1 MSYED
6 DMIDY
11 DEYDASEPIDIDEG
25 NTAVM
30 GKYDFLMQDEIEK
43 ERNQKIEEFI
53 QFSSLPKHQAE
64 LVLMQYNWNIDILM
78 NDWFDKMQKIKE
90 NSGLSQTKQSQE
102 AVKKFAKKTNYTKGV
117 CPICFTEIEEND
129 IIHLD
134 CDHCFCTDCFKS
146 YLQQKVLDPLTLL
159 SCPCPFSG
167 CNFIVTHDIFTKLL
181 NNDPVSLKAYNK
193 CLIRNFTES
202 NSDIKLCPNPK
213 CDVIVKV
220 PGHGMIEVKCQ
231 CGYTFCFKCLREG
244 HRPCDCEM
252 VQYWENKSKS
262 DGENTKWLIV
272 NTKQCPNCHKYIE
285 KNQGCNHMTC
295 RKEAGGCGYEFC
307 WICLGEW
314 KPHGSSWYECK
325 KYNPTDV
332 DKKKEQMRLN
342 TKYELERYANFYD
355 SYSNEVK
362 ALKFGIKLKDT
373 VEKYK
378 LALEKDKQ
386 QPHLELK
393 FLDEALQTVLDC
405 HNILKN
411 TYIFGYY
418 MNNNLKE
425 YQLYVYHQEM
435 LRRQGDLLYDQL
447 ETDYLPK
454 IIKKDNLEEFNKS
467 FAEYKGNIKSL
478 MSTIST
484 FKENV
489 LNEIENHPDYI
500 DYNLLKN
507 VSSSASQSKKK

>member
-1 MSYED
+1 
-6 DMIDY
+6 
-11 DEYDASEPIDIDEG
+11 
-25 NTAVM
+25 
-30 GKYDFLMQDEIEK
+30 
-43 ERNQKIEEFI
+43 
-53 QFSSLPKHQAE
+53 
-64 LVLMQYNWNIDILM
+64 
-78 NDWFDKMQKIKE
+78 MQKIKE
-90 NSGLSQTKQSQE
+90 NSGISQTKASQE
-102 AVKKFAKKTNYTKGV
+102 KLDKYFKKNKIPNNICLV
-117 CPICFTEIEEND
+117 CETEIEPG
-129 IIHLD
+129 D
-134 CDHCFCTDCFKS
+134 CISLECNHQFCFDCFKE
-146 YLQQKVLDPLTLL
+146 YLKEKTNDQLTLL
-159 SCPCPFSG
+159 ATKCPMQF
-167 CNFIVTHDIFTKLL
+167 CNFQVPSEIFLKVLKDDKEKL
-181 NNDPVSLKAYNK
+181 NIYNK
-193 CLIRNFTES
+193 CLMRNFTES
-202 NSDIKLCPNPK
+202 NADIKLCPNPK
-213 CDVIVKV
+213 CDIIVKL
-220 PGHGMIEVKCQ
+220 PGHGMIEVKCH
-231 CGYTFCFKCLREG
+231 CGMTFCFKCLRDG

-252 VQYWENKSKS
+252 IDFWEAKNKS

-325 KYNPTDV
+325 KYNPTEL
-332 DKKKEQMRLN
+332 DKRKEEMRLN

-378 LALEKDKQ
+378 LALEKDKE

-500 DYNLLKN
+500 DYSLLKN
-507 VSSSASQSKKK
+507 VSTSASQSKKK